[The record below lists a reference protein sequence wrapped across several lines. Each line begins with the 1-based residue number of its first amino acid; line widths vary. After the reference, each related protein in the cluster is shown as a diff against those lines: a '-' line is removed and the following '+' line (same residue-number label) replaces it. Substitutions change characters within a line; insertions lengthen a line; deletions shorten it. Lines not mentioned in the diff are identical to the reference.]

1 MTLLKQ
7 ILQHFYKVLCKVI
20 DLVPQPCKIRKM
32 SQVLQNQPS
41 VVRRRAS
48 SALSTLSRTPP
59 YHAATS
65 ALAAI
70 ARPRCVTFQSVT
82 ILHESG
88 CRFEWRDLVLAHEM
102 TLSLTSVAAS
112 RVAHTRS
119 QCARATTIYKVWLL
133 VHLLVLKIHGYI
145 LQSNVTSGIYVC
157 IGIE

>member
-1 MTLLKQ
+1 MQ
-7 ILQHFYKVLCKVI
+7 RVSSNRSDFRF
-20 DLVPQPCKIRKM
+20 RKM
-32 SQVLQNQPS
+32 SQILQNQPS

-133 VHLLVLKIHGYI
+133 ALTCTKIHGYI
-145 LQSNVTSGIYVC
+145 LQCYQWDICVYRYRVALYRF
-157 IGIE
+157 